1 MLFWNARARNTH
13 VEATLNHS
21 RPAQAGTYAAAADDG
36 EPDAAW
42 IAVAAPNA
50 LPANFLHKL
59 LRLLGGLDLAVKRC
73 HVDVVAETG
82 GGECVL
88 VRVLAAPGA
97 AAAPTALDDAVA
109 MVPRAK
115 WLDDVALDLALDG
128 REPLSAFALAC
139 VQINQ

>member
-97 AAAPTALDDAVA
+97 AAAPPPNVNE
-109 MVPRAK
+109 
-115 WLDDVALDLALDG
+115 DG
-128 REPLSAFALAC
+128 TPMTEEEAIQEAIRRSMQE
-139 VQINQ
+139 Q